1 MARRNPAATR
11 RPRSRLSQARAKFG
25 HNGDALG
32 LAHRR
37 PGGDLRGGSPAATH
51 KADRESITQTLM
63 QGVERVGTARYL
75 GSRMPDE
82 KSAPGGDLAALLRGA
97 GDVAGLPAN
106 RAASKCDHA

>member
-1 MARRNPAATR
+1 MTAMRSASLIVVQAEISAVV
-11 RPRSRLSQARAKFG
+11 RPQ
-25 HNGDALG
+25 
-32 LAHRR
+32 
-37 PGGDLRGGSPAATH
+37 PTH

-82 KSAPGGDLAALLRGA
+82 KSAPGADLAALLRGA